1 MVRPVWRRFTVP
13 TTVNRLQTPSDH
25 PRFLSHPGRTVGG
38 VTTFVVLLTYRGA
51 YKGMVGPFADD
62 DAAAAWAGLNAPAA
76 DGWSWDVE
84 PLVDPEHLAGYA
96 PPVATRPALRI
107 VS

>member
-1 MVRPVWRRFTVP
+1 MQSAVDP
-13 TTVNRLQTPSDH
+13 LQTSSDH

-51 YKGMVGPFADD
+51 YKGMVGPFAED

-76 DGWSWDVE
+76 EGWTWDVE
-84 PLVDPEHLAGYA
+84 PLVGPEHLADYA
-96 PPVATRPALRI
+96 TPAPSRPALRI